1 LRSRFEWGL
10 IADVQ
15 SPDFETRVAI
25 LKKKAVSFAKTS
37 SDSGM
42 TMPMLSRA
50 AREQEARGWR
60 QGSQPLGP
68 IGFATERG
76 EPQ

>member
-1 LRSRFEWGL
+1 LRSGFEWGPT
-10 IADVQ
+10 ADVQ
-15 SPDFETRVAI
+15 PPDFETRIAI
-25 LKKKAVSFAKTS
+25 LKKKAVSFAKT